1 MNNGSA
7 LRAMIDGMRPAHW
20 IKNIFVFA
28 AMPFGE
34 KLFFKD
40 AWLMCGGVFFIF
52 CGLASAVYLIN
63 DVRDR
68 DRDRLHPEKKK
79 RAVASGRLGVSAA
92 VAGSIIL
99 FALSIAGAYYIDM
112 QIMVRFPVI
121 TFCAALYVVSNIFY
135 TFWIK
140 EVAIVDIIFISAGF
154 VIRVVAGAL
163 AIQVPISPWLVICT
177 FMLSLFIGTTK
188 RRSEM
193 RAYSSGVAEK
203 VRNANAFYTP
213 ERLEHILAVTAS
225 LAIMSYSLY
234 CVSLQTQERIGSI
247 HMVWTIPFVVYGVF
261 RYYCLSLTSASDDT
275 IEILLKDRVI
285 WITGILWLISAVL
298 VIYLSGIDPLPA

>member
-1 MNNGSA
+1 MSNGSA

-34 KLFFKD
+34 KLFFKE
-40 AWLMCGGVFFIF
+40 AWLMCGSVFFIF

-68 DRDRLHPEKKK
+68 NADRLHPEKKK
-79 RAVASGRLGVSAA
+79 RAVASGRLGVSTA
-92 VAGSIIL
+92 VAGSIVL
-99 FALSIAGAYYIDM
+99 FALSIAAAWYIDSR
-112 QIMVRFPVI
+112 IIDSFPVI
-121 TFCAALYVVSNIFY
+121 TFCAALYMVLNISY
-135 TFWIK
+135 TFLVK
-140 EVAIVDIIFISAGF
+140 EIAIVDVIFIAAGF
-154 VIRVVAGAL
+154 VIRVVVGAL

-188 RRSEM
+188 RRSEI
-193 RAYSSGVAEK
+193 RIYSPDVAEK

-247 HMVWTIPFVVYGVF
+247 HMVWTIPFVVYGIF
-261 RYYCLSLTSASDDT
+261 RYYCLSLTSLSGDT
-275 IEILLKDRVI
+275 ITILLKDRVI
-285 WITGILWLISAVL
+285 WITGVLWLISAVL
-298 VIYLSGIDPLPA
+298 VIYLSGIDPLRV

>member
-1 MNNGSA
+1 MNNGSV
-7 LRAMIDGMRPAHW
+7 LKAMIDGMRPAHW

-68 DRDRLHPEKKK
+68 EKDRLHPGKKK
-79 RAVASGRLGVSAA
+79 RAVASGRLPVTIAIVESML
-92 VAGSIIL
+92 IL
-99 FALSIAGAYYIDM
+99 ALSIAGAYYADM
-112 QIMVRFPVI
+112 QIVAAFPSI
-121 TFCAALYVVSNIFY
+121 TLMAVLYVALNISY
-135 TFWIK
+135 TFLVREI
-140 EVAIVDIIFISAGF
+140 AILDLIFISSGF
-154 VIRVVAGAL
+154 VIRVVVGAL

-188 RRSEM
+188 RRSEI
-193 RAYSSGVAEK
+193 RTYSADVAQK
-203 VRNANAFYTP
+203 VRNANAFYSA

-234 CVSLQTQERIGSI
+234 CVSLETQERIGSI
-247 HMVWTIPFVVYGVF
+247 HMVWTIPFVVYGIF
-261 RYYCLSLTSASDDT
+261 RYYCLSLTFESEDT
-275 IEILLKDRVI
+275 IAILLKDRVI
-285 WITGILWLISAVL
+285 WITALLWLISAVL
-298 VIYLSGIDPLPA
+298 VIYLSGMSSPLV

>member
-1 MNNGSA
+1 MNNGSV

-63 DVRDR
+63 DVKDR
-68 DRDRLHPEKKK
+68 DVDRLHPEKKK
-79 RAVASGRLGVSAA
+79 RAVASGRLGVSSA
-92 VAGSIIL
+92 VAGAIVL
-99 FALSIAGAYYIDM
+99 FALSITASYYIDM
-112 QIMVRFPVI
+112 QIMVRFPAL
-121 TFCAALYVVSNIFY
+121 TFCAALYVILNVFY

-140 EVAIVDIIFISAGF
+140 EVAILDVIVISAGF

-188 RRSEM
+188 RRGEI
-193 RAYSSGVAEK
+193 RVYSPDVAER

-234 CVSLQTQERIGSI
+234 CVSLETQERIGSI
-247 HMVWTIPFVVYGVF
+247 HMVWTIPFVVYGIF
-261 RYYCLSLTSASDDT
+261 RYYCLSLTSASEDT
-275 IEILLKDRVI
+275 VTILLKDRVI
-285 WITGILWLISAVL
+285 WITALLWLASSVL
-298 VIYLSGIDPLPA
+298 VIYLSGMNFAPA